1 MYRGSV
7 FIQSRNLVENGGLIV
22 AKARHVE
29 LAGGTGVVSFHV
41 HLFCACAHTQH
52 TYSAYNTRTHAHTH
66 THTHACIHIHTHTHT
81 HTCVHTHT
89 HTHYSVL
96 IPHTLLYKL
105 LHVCVANKIDTH

>member
-41 HLFCACAHTQH
+41 HLFCACTVCAHTR
-52 TYSAYNTRTHAHTH
+52 ARTHSTH
-66 THTHACIHIHTHTHT
+66 THTHAHTVYYT
-81 HTCVHTHT
+81 
-89 HTHYSVL
+89 YS
-96 IPHTLLYKL
+96 TL
-105 LHVCVANKIDTH
+105 